1 MVNEKTEANKA
12 EILEII
18 EEAKTYD
25 GYQQNPSTKTKLH
38 QLRAKCIS
46 LSDGEVDFYFERN
59 NSNSRLGAFKITLK
73 CTDETEA
80 FLKEEVKDDKEE
92 GKEPDT

>member
-1 MVNEKTEANKA
+1 MVSKNTQTNKE
-12 EILEII
+12 EILTII
-18 EEAKTYD
+18 KEAKEYD

-38 QLRAKCIS
+38 QMIAKLIS

-59 NSNSRLGAFKITLK
+59 NSNSRLGAYKITLK

-80 FLKEEVKDDKEE
+80 FLNEKGPQKEE
-92 GKEPDT
+92 GEPKS

>member
-1 MVNEKTEANKA
+1 MVNEKTKANKA

-80 FLKEEVKDDKEE
+80 FLKEEVEEKEE
-92 GKEPDT
+92 EKEPDT